1 MTFFLVIE
9 IPHLQ
14 KLQVNPIMY
23 VLNAI
28 VKELFK
34 FLIKFFVSPFF
45 EAMGTI
51 LHFLFA
57 CIPG

>member
-14 KLQVNPIMY
+14 KLLVNPIMY

-34 FLIKFFVSPFF
+34 FILQCYVS
-45 EAMGTI
+45 
-51 LHFLFA
+51 LFLR
-57 CIPG
+57 P